1 MPISSQEVRNQLL
14 FLLDA
19 EGVDHYGDNEDI
31 IPAINASVKW
41 VVSVINSA
49 LGQKKLGEEI
59 FDEVHRALVF
69 RTSRDSRVSLS
80 VFPSDVWTITA
91 VVPLPETSDSGG
103 IEPPGMQ
110 DNRSYLM
117 TNLYHVASQSF
128 AKRTTVEKWHQ
139 IGKNPFAAGYPR
151 ACEEGVDYAYLNPV
165 SYYPDGTVDVRRE
178 IEIKPK
184 LDKKLVTIFYV
195 EKPDPITALGQNDIA
210 LPDSV
215 FNMVLNK
222 ALQYIAYQQGD
233 QTNLFSVTSSDL
245 QVLVQTI
252 Q

>member
-1 MPISSQEVRNQLL
+1 M
-14 FLLDA
+14 LDA

-69 RTSRDSRVSLS
+69 RTSRDSRVSIS
-80 VFPSDVWTITA
+80 HFPSRLWTITA
-91 VVPLPETSDSGG
+91 VVPLPETAESTG
-103 IEPPGMQ
+103 PVPQNMQ

-117 TNLYHVASQSF
+117 TNLYHVSSQNY

-139 IGKNPFAAGYPR
+139 IGRNPFAAGYPR
-151 ACEEGVDYAYLNPV
+151 SCPEAVEYAYLNPV
-165 SYYPDGTVDVRRE
+165 SYYPDGTIDVRRE

-195 EKPDPITALGQNDIA
+195 ERPGVITTLGQDDIA

-222 ALQYIAYQQGD
+222 ALQYISYQQGD
-233 QTNLFSVTSSDL
+233 QTNLFSVTTSDL
-245 QVLVQTI
+245 QVLVQSV

>member
-1 MPISSQEVRNQLL
+1 VPISSQEIRNQLL

-19 EGVDHYGDNEDI
+19 EGVDHYGDAEDI

-69 RTSRDSRVSLS
+69 RTSRDSRVSIS
-80 VFPSDVWTITA
+80 DFPSDVWTITA
-91 VVPLPETSDSGG
+91 VVPLPVTDLSGG
-103 IEPPGMQ
+103 DAPGSLQ

-117 TNLYHVASQSF
+117 TNLYHVRSNNY

-139 IGKNPFAAGYPR
+139 IGRNPFAAGYPR
-151 ACEEGVDYAYLNPV
+151 ACEDAVDYAYLNPV
-165 SYYPDGTVDVRRE
+165 SYYPDGTVNVRRE
-178 IEIKPK
+178 IEIKPA

-195 EKPDPITALGQNDIA
+195 EKPDVITALGQNDIA

-222 ALQYIAYQQGD
+222 ALQYISYQQGD
-233 QTNLFSVTSSDL
+233 QTNLFTVTSGDL
-245 QVLVQTI
+245 QVLVQTV